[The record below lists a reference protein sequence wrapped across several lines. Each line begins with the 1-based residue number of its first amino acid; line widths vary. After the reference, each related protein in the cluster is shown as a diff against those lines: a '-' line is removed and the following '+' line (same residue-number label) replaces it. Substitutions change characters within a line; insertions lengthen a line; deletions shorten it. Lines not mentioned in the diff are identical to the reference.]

1 MHDRP
6 EPTGQSA
13 NKPIPSG
20 KGQSRRETDDQAT
33 TEASTAEYTPSKE
46 PATVQPHDLLRFGPE
61 PLGTVPQPV
70 AKPTD
75 VLSWGEDAAQHAGTT
90 PDVPLVKVEPIPA
103 SIAGYDILGILG
115 RGGMGIV
122 YKARQPGLNRIVA
135 LKMILTG
142 GHAGESELIRF
153 RQEAEA
159 VARLQHPNIVQVY
172 EVGEEEGLP
181 FFSLEYLDGGSLAHK
196 IQGNPQPPRE
206 AARLVRGIAEGMH
219 CAHQLNIIHR
229 DLKPSNVLLAK
240 DGTPKI
246 TDFGIAKCLEQE
258 LGQTRSGAIVG
269 TPSYMSPEQA
279 EAKTREVGPV
289 SDVYSLGAVLYE
301 LLTGRAPFRGTTLHD
316 TLEQVR
322 KQEPVPPT
330 QLQPSV
336 DRDLETICLKCLQK
350 EPPRRYASAAALADD
365 LRRYLAGEPILA
377 RPVTQSERFVKW
389 VRRNPQIA
397 EFSAAIILVLIA
409 WGVTASVM
417 AWNIKSQKDEI
428 DDARQKAEHN
438 WTLALANEKTAKA
451 NEKKAED
458 LAYTVRRKHTETMT
472 RILSL
477 TKQVQG
483 RLGETGLAKQVG
495 PELQGLRNDLLAMVQ
510 LQVLELAED
519 KSISPFSKTAAHSV
533 FGDFY
538 RQVGMGVLAL
548 REYQTAYSDVKQ
560 LVESQPENDVAR
572 ANKSVMLLRLGNMA
586 LDLNGDP
593 VTARRAFQMAH
604 ELRTGI
610 AEHPC
615 SGEYTP
621 SQNRDALSF
630 IELDL
635 GKLDLSQGDAAAA
648 RIHFEKALEAR
659 RAWQQESNKWEAQS
673 YLAEACMYMGI
684 VVTHLDDAV
693 GSTRH
698 FQEALQLAEVVA
710 AKNPKDSSFQ
720 SDLAEILGA
729 LGEVQ
734 MRRGEWQEAAKN
746 LERSHEL
753 AQAAFKDASEDAAHK
768 SLLALSHERLARVAR
783 KQQRQADLDKN
794 NQEALKLR
802 EELAQIE
809 PKNVN
814 WQADLALAL
823 ARYGKPAEAEKLAND
838 LAGRKL
844 SSVALLLQVA
854 RTYSLCIAAAP
865 DADIKHAQL
874 QIAHSVMQSVFSTGF
889 KDEFLLRTDSEL
901 NPQLLDTRHQK
912 SEN

>member
-13 NKPIPSG
+13 NQPIPSG

-75 VLSWGEDAAQHAGTT
+75 VLSRPEDAAPHPGTT

-115 RGGMGIV
+115 RGGMGVV

-159 VARLQHPNIVQVY
+159 VARLQHPNVVQVY

-181 FFSLEYLDGGSLAHK
+181 FFSLQYLDGGSLAHK
-196 IQGNPQPPRE
+196 IQGVPQPPRDS
-206 AARLVRGIAEGMH
+206 ARLVRGIAEGMH

-258 LGQTRSGAIVG
+258 IGQTRSGAIVG

-279 EAKTREVGPV
+279 EGKTREVGPL

-301 LLTGRAPFRGTTLHD
+301 LLTGRAPFRGTTLLD

-330 QLQPSV
+330 QLQPAV

-350 EPPRRYASAAALADD
+350 EATRRYASAAALADD
-365 LRRYLAGEPILA
+365 LGRYLAGEPILA
-377 RPVTQSERFVKW
+377 RPVMQRERFVKW
-389 VRRNPQIA
+389 IRRNPRLA
-397 EFSAAIILVLIA
+397 GLTALIA
-409 WGVTASVM
+409 AVVLLWAATATVLTWWLKLEKD
-417 AWNIKSQKDEI
+417 ATEHAKQKSDHHAAVAQ
-428 DDARQKAEHN
+428 
-438 WTLALANEKTAKA
+438 ANEQTAKA
-451 NEKKAED
+451 NEQKAEK
-458 LAYTVRRKHTETMT
+458 LAQTVRLKHLDSMK
-472 RILSL
+472 RIRTLINL
-477 TKQVQG
+477 VQA
-483 RLGETGLAKQVG
+483 RLNERGLAKQIG
-495 PELQGLRNDLLAMVQ
+495 PEMQGLRNDLIELVQ
-510 LQVLELAED
+510 KQLMELAD
-519 KSISPFSKTAAHSV
+519 DTGISPFSKTATHSV
-533 FGDFY
+533 LGDFY
-538 RQVGMGVLAL
+538 KDLGMGVLAL
-548 REYQTAYSDVKQ
+548 REYQTAYNDVKQ
-560 LVESQPENDVAR
+560 LAQSQPNNDVAR
-572 ANKSVMLLRLGNMA
+572 ANLSVMLLRLGNIA

-593 VTARRAFQMAH
+593 VLARTAFQKAH
-604 ELRTGI
+604 DLRREI
-610 AEHPC
+610 AEHPH
-615 SGEYTP
+615 SGEY
-621 SQNRDALSF
+621 SASDNRNALSF
-630 IELDL
+630 IQLDL
-635 GKLDLSQGDAAAA
+635 GKLNLSQGDPAAA
-648 RIHFEKALEAR
+648 RVHFEKALDAR
-659 RAWQQESNKWEAQS
+659 RAWVKESNNWEAQS
-673 YLAEACMYMGI
+673 YLAEACLYMGKELA
-684 VVTHLDDAV
+684 HQGDAD

-698 FQEALQLAEVVA
+698 FQEALQLAKAVA
-710 AKNPKDSSFQ
+710 AKDRTDSSFQ
-720 SDLAEILGA
+720 SDLAEIHGA
-729 LGEVQ
+729 LGEMQ
-734 MRRGEWQEAAKN
+734 MRRGELQEAAKN

-753 AQAAFKDASEDAAHK
+753 AQAAFKDASDDAARK
-768 SLLALSHERLARVAR
+768 SLLALSHERLAHVAR
-783 KQQRQADLDKN
+783 KQQKQADAD
-794 NQEALKLR
+794 QRDQAALKLR

-814 WQADLALAL
+814 WQADHALAL
-823 ARYGKPAEAEKLAND
+823 ARCGEHAEADKLAND

-844 SSVALLLQVA
+844 SSTALLLQLV
-854 RTYSLCIAAAP
+854 RTNSLCLAAATVP
-865 DADIKHAQL
+865 EERDKYSQHANNTMRAL
-874 QIAHSVMQSVFSTGF
+874 VTAGF
-889 KDEFLLRTDSEL
+889 KDDFLVRTDPEL
-901 NPQLLDTRHQK
+901 NSLPLNAPRK
-912 SEN
+912 